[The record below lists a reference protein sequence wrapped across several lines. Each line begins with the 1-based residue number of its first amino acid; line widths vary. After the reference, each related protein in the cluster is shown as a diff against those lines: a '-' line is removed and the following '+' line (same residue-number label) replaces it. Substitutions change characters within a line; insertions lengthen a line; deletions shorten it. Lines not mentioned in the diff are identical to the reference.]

1 MNRKNQSILV
11 LLLLMLIMGCKL
23 NSKKEI
29 KVEKKMTDLEVLVGT
44 YTNDKSKGIYKL
56 TLNNETGEIKN
67 KKLLV
72 ELENP
77 SFLAVSE
84 NGEKVYA
91 IQENV
96 KGKVFS
102 FKWNKVKTK
111 LIEISNVSTNGMHPC
126 YVSLNDDENLLSV
139 GNYSSGNV
147 SFFQLEKNGE
157 INNQFQT
164 KQHDGQGTF
173 LPRQE
178 KPHVHCT
185 KFYKNNFLY
194 VVDLGIDEI
203 IGYSKNSNKLGKG
216 KTVLKSSSGDGFRH
230 LTFHPKKSIAYVTTE
245 FTNSI
250 IVSKI
255 NESTGNFTQ
264 IQKISLLPKSYSKE
278 SFAADIHLSNDGK
291 FLYASNR
298 GNNSIATYSVNNEG
312 VLTLINHTDV
322 EGNWPRNFG
331 LSKDNKFLIVA
342 NQYSN
347 NITVFK
353 RDLELGT
360 LTYTGFQT
368 ELSVPVFVK
377 FL

>member
-1 MNRKNQSILV
+1 MNRKNQPILV

-23 NSKKEI
+23 NPKKEI

-77 SFLAVSE
+77 SFLAISE

-102 FKWNKVKTK
+102 FKWNKDKTE

-147 SFFQLEKNGE
+147 SIYQLEKNGE
-157 INNQFQT
+157 FNNQFQT
-164 KQHDGQGTF
+164 MQHIGKGTF

-178 KPHVHCT
+178 KPHAHCT
-185 KFYKNNFLY
+185 KFYKNNFLFA
-194 VVDLGIDEI
+194 VDLGIDEI
-203 IGYSKNSNKLGKG
+203 IGYSKDSNKLDKG

-230 LTFHPKKSIAYVTTE
+230 LTFHPKKNVAYVTTE

-255 NESTGNFTQ
+255 NENTGNFTQ
-264 IQKISLLPKSYSKE
+264 IQKISMLPKSYSEE

-298 GNNSIATYSVNNEG
+298 GNNSIATYSVNDDG

-342 NQYSN
+342 NQFSN

-353 RDLELGT
+353 RDLKLGT
-360 LTYTGFQT
+360 LTYTDFQT